1 MTLLAVNGSPSTTS
15 KTRALADAAA
25 AMAGGSVLDL
35 SSIDADAL
43 LLRGG
48 HPSLDQA
55 MERIAA
61 ADRVVLATPIYRA
74 TFSGLLKTLLD
85 QLPQDGLD
93 GKGVVLAATGGSP
106 AHFLGLDTGLR
117 AVVASVH
124 GWCVPTVVYA
134 TGADF
139 DEAGSPSEAVRA
151 TLATALEEA
160 SRVAGTPGSD

>member
-1 MTLLAVNGSPSTTS
+1 VSLLAVNGSPSATS
-15 KTRALADAAA
+15 KTHALAEAAA
-25 AMAGGSVLDL
+25 RLAGGSVLDV

-48 HPSLDQA
+48 HPSLDGA
-55 MERIAA
+55 LARIAD

-74 TFSGLLKTLLD
+74 TYSGLLKVLLD
-85 QLPQDGLD
+85 QLPQDGLA
-93 GKGVVLAATGGSP
+93 GKGVVLVATGGSP
-106 AHFLGLDTGLR
+106 AHYLGLDTGLR

-139 DEAGSPSEAVRA
+139 DGSGAPSEAVLA
-151 TLATALEEA
+151 TLDTALREA
-160 SRVAGTPGSD
+160 SRVAGGGG